1 MTLHVR
7 DFASAPHPL
16 AQFEVDCV
24 ETDKPRPWGRLRV
37 LVSRLRE
44 ARRRRRMKI
53 LEKQASLAIRLNGGV
68 LTDELERR
76 IARIMMGL

>member
-1 MTLHVR
+1 MTLHDR
-7 DFASAPHPL
+7 DFASDPHPL
-16 AQFEVDCV
+16 AEIEFSCIEA
-24 ETDKPRPWGRLRV
+24 DKPRPWGRLRE
-37 LVSRLRE
+37 LLAWLGE
-44 ARRRRRMKI
+44 ARRRRRMRL